1 MAHLL
6 AKLSQGGVFWMF
18 TIAGLGM
25 LTLCAVCIAVVF
37 QGVQPGSGELLGVV
51 VALIGAQINSVINAI
66 RARWKLPEDDGSA

>member
-6 AKLSQGGVFWMF
+6 AKLSQGSVFWMF

-25 LTLCAVCIAVVF
+25 LTLCAVALAVVWH
-37 QGVQPGSGELLGVV
+37 GVPPNAGELLGVV

-66 RARWKLPEDDGSA
+66 RGKWKLPEDEA